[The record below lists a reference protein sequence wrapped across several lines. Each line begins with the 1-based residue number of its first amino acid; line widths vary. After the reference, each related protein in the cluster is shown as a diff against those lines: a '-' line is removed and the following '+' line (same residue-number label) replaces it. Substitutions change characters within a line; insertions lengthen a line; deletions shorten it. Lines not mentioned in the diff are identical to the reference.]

1 MDVNTNVTYIK
12 LDGHVQVDHYRYLY
26 FMVMFCI
33 YILILCSNFILVFLV
48 GCRKS
53 LHEPMYVFIAALSLN
68 SIFFSTAIYPKLL
81 ADFVSEEQII
91 SYTACRVQYFM
102 FYSLGGS
109 EFMLLAAMAYD
120 RYVSICKPLQYP
132 TIMRKPNIVVLLLLA
147 WLVPAGHVAV
157 PPVVNISSKLCS
169 STLRGI
175 FCNNS
180 TKYLYCASPKALSV
194 YGVVVMLNVA
204 IFPILFIFFT
214 YAKIFV
220 IAKQNREVRRKAA
233 QTCLPHLFVL
243 VSFSCFCGYDVIVA
257 GLESDFP
264 KIVRLIMTLQIITY
278 QPLLNPIIYGLKMK
292 EITKQLKKL
301 LCREKH
307 K

>member
-1 MDVNTNVTYIK
+1 MDVNSNTSSIK
-12 LDGHVQVDHYRYLY
+12 LEGHVQVERYRYLY
-26 FMVMFCI
+26 FTVMLLV
-33 YILILCSNFILVFLV
+33 YALILCSNFMLVFLI
-48 GCRKS
+48 GFEKS

-68 SIFFSTAIYPKLL
+68 SVFFSTAIYPKLL
-81 ADFVSEEQII
+81 TDFVSEEQII

-109 EFMLLAAMAYD
+109 EFLLLAAMAYD

-132 TIMRKPNIVVLLLLA
+132 AVMRKATVSALLLLA
-147 WLVPAGHVAV
+147 WLLPAGQVAV
-157 PPVVNISSKLCS
+157 LPIVYVNSRLCS
-169 STLRGI
+169 FALKGI

-180 TKYLYCASPKALSV
+180 TKYLYCVSPRALSIYAAV
-194 YGVVVMLNVA
+194 ILVNIVV
-204 IFPILFIFFT
+204 FPILFIFFT

-220 IAKQNREVRRKAA
+220 IARQNSEVRRKAT

-243 VSFSCFCGYDVIVA
+243 ISFSCFCAYDVIA
-257 GLESDFP
+257 ASLESDFP

-292 EITKQLKKL
+292 EISKRLKKL
-301 LCREKH
+301 LCRVKH
-307 K
+307 S